1 MNILYKPFL
10 VGFFCAILTIIQA
23 YFSMGQYANE
33 LSSACIKCSF
43 NEVLIKYVILIIF
56 VPVILIQFFLEF
68 FLKKEHINVIVI
80 TIYLIFVW
88 LKLINT
94 DIFETRVSDW
104 SSFSNA
110 DIDSFV
116 FKQSFKPILICTV
129 IYLLFHLMLK
139 INTLKKSLYRLE

>member
-1 MNILYKPFL
+1 MKILYKPFL
-10 VGFFCAILTIIQA
+10 VGFFCAVLTIVQA

-33 LSSACIKCSF
+33 LSSGCIKCLF
-43 NEVLIKYVILIIF
+43 NEVLIKYAMIIVF
-56 VPVILIQFFLEF
+56 VPVILIQFFLGK
-68 FLKKEHINVIVI
+68 FLKKEYI
-80 TIYLIFVW
+80 TIILIAIYLIFVW

-116 FKQSFKPILICTV
+116 FKQSFKPILICII
-129 IYLLFHLMLK
+129 IYLFIIHFNIK
-139 INTLKKSLYRLE
+139 QIH